1 MSKKQMVN
9 GASVQ
14 ALLGIQAFTEYGLST
29 NKGEL
34 LFFLVSPSNISVL
47 SKGAIESKIRQL
59 MLLLSAIP
67 DIEIVCTDASECFDA
82 NKAYLVR
89 RKEQE
94 NNLKVRKLLGED
106 LAFLNEIQL
115 EMATARQFMF
125 VARCREMNPMQVF
138 NYANTIKKTITEQG
152 FDAHRMQQAE
162 IKRFLALYF
171 DVSLQGEY
179 IPDTDGSQFFVG
191 KEKGGANEK

>member
-138 NYANTIKKTITEQG
+138 NYANTIKKTIAEQG
-152 FDAHRMQQAE
+152 FDAYRMQKAE

-179 IPDTDGSQFFVG
+179 IPDADGLQFFVG
-191 KEKGGANEK
+191 KEKGGADEK